1 MFDIDEFMNA
11 ASYDETAVVRR
22 GTQEFR
28 IMRLNGAQRLRFNDL
43 TTRYDR
49 TVYALAHGLLSGSE
63 SRPIGEENAARFV
76 ERFGALAEALFADIF
91 ELTQRSLEKEAE
103 IWRETRKNC
112 DAAPGEDTRDS
123 CAATPCAAR

>member
-28 IMRLNGAQRLRFNDL
+28 IVRLNGAQRLRFNDL

-63 SRPIGEENAARFV
+63 SRPIGVENAA
-76 ERFGALAEALFADIF
+76 
-91 ELTQRSLEKEAE
+91 
-103 IWRETRKNC
+103 
-112 DAAPGEDTRDS
+112 
-123 CAATPCAAR
+123 

>member
-28 IMRLNGAQRLRFNDL
+28 IVRLNGAQRLRFNDL

-49 TVYALAHGLLSGSE
+49 RGYA
-63 SRPIGEENAARFV
+63 PARG
-76 ERFGALAEALFADIF
+76 RLGGAG
-91 ELTQRSLEKEAE
+91 R
-103 IWRETRKNC
+103 
-112 DAAPGEDTRDS
+112 
-123 CAATPCAAR
+123 